1 MANNFDL
8 SALALAMA
16 CPGNVQ
22 LLDDKGLPG
31 AYVPR
36 PVMQLNALLTNG
48 DSNVH
53 PAFLYNGVQKD
64 TLYVGKYQACVNLN
78 RAYSLPG
85 VDPRANIDFNTAL
98 QYCRNKGAGHHLIT
112 VAEWAFLAL
121 STEDLRKNNICVY
134 CFG

>member
-36 PVMQLNALLTNG
+36 PAMQLNALLTNG
-48 DSNVH
+48 DSSVH

-64 TLYVGKYQACVNLN
+64 TLYVGKYPACVTE
-78 RAYSLPG
+78 
-85 VDPRANIDFNTAL
+85 PRL
-98 QYCRNKGAGHHLIT
+98 QPSGG
-112 VAEWAFLAL
+112 
-121 STEDLRKNNICVY
+121 
-134 CFG
+134 